1 MDEDQVNQSNSEE
14 SNPVGSRESE
24 DRKRETSPIN
34 SMVGQR
40 IDVSKFLDQRS
51 IQLNDR
57 ITRLE
62 AALLTTNNNVKTQK
76 LTVERSFI
84 SINTS
89 IVALQQSL
97 KVISDGMN
105 VSDKLEK
112 IKDANDAKRERLL
125 ADNALVD
132 NQEKV
137 VETKI
142 QAALSAPLKKIGIQ
156 ANKILGGLVGFFN
169 TALLGFMGLKTI
181 ELISA
186 LSSGNKEKL
195 EEIKGRITKQL
206 SIAGGIFLAINAG
219 FAIALRS
226 ILRLSGFITRI
237 AATNL
242 LLKPIQK
249 LFNLVAS
256 GRLTRNVGNRTII
269 PPNIQ
274 NKLKNSQLRAVDP
287 KGNISKNRKINLSKV
302 SVFLTLYD
310 ELVNREREL
319 PEAIASATIRSST
332 LAVGSPAIQRLTSRL
347 RGPLGFIAQIGLAF
361 GIDEFIGTPIADA
374 FSNEL
379 GGVIRNVTGMDPLI
393 DDISSITRDT
403 QNLLSLTDDP
413 RVNVITVNGQ
423 ERVSLNNPQ
432 TDNASIVGNTE
443 SSNSDNPYILN
454 SILEYNIIGV

>member
-14 SNPVGSRESE
+14 SSQVGSRESE

-62 AALLTTNNNVKTQK
+62 AALLTTNNNVNTQK

-206 SIAGGIFLAINAG
+206 TIAGGIFLAINAG

-226 ILRLSGFITRI
+226 ILRLGGFITRI

-242 LLKPIQK
+242 LRKPID
-249 LFNLVAS
+249 LLLNLVRS
-256 GRLTRNVGNRTII
+256 GRLTSGGPRVNI
-269 PPNIQ
+269 PPSIQ
-274 NKLKNSQLRAVDP
+274 TKIKGSKIPTVDP
-287 KGNISKNRKINLSKV
+287 KGRITGFKKINFSKATFFI
-302 SVFLTLYD
+302 SLAD
-310 ELVNREREL
+310 ELIRGREL
-319 PEAIASATIRSST
+319 PEAVSGAAIRGT
-332 LAVGSPAIQRLTSRL
+332 TQAVVSPFIQRLARGNLLFRL
-347 RGPLGFIAQIGLAF
+347 GTIFGGQILA
-361 GIDEFIGTPIADA
+361 DRFIGQPLANQ
-374 FSNEL
+374 FSDDL
-379 GGVIRNVTGMDPLI
+379 GGVIRNVAGLDPLI
-393 DDISSITRDT
+393 TDISNVTRDT
-403 QNLLSLTDDP
+403 QNLLSSTDDS
-413 RVNVITVNGQ
+413 RVNIITVNGQ

-443 SSNSDNPYILN
+443 SSNPDNPYILN
-454 SILEYNIIGV
+454 SVLEYNIIGV